1 MRLLAWQA
9 LDEAIQVEQLRDEL
23 GADTVRQYH
32 TRLQAMST
40 DHPQLDGAFRNYLP
54 RLKDKLQREFEQALS
69 TRRD

>member
-1 MRLLAWQA
+1 
-9 LDEAIQVEQLRDEL
+9 
-23 GADTVRQYH
+23 
-32 TRLQAMST
+32 MST